1 MSFSLKLDVST
12 NNMSCACSLCDL
24 LMDKIKTLQETIKSI
39 ESVEIHLFESVREKA
54 KGATL
59 RIQTAHH
66 MIVETCSSKNW
77 EDAVATAYE
86 GIFNYFRNP
95 YFEGSVA

>member
-24 LMDKIKTLQETIKSI
+24 LMDKIKTLQQTIKTI

-59 RIQTAHH
+59 RIKTAQD

-86 GIFNYFRNP
+86 SISNYFRNLSLQ
-95 YFEGSVA
+95 GSIL

>member
-12 NNMSCACSLCDL
+12 NNISCACSLCDL
-24 LMDKIKTLQETIKSI
+24 LMDKIKALQQTIKSI
-39 ESVEIHLFESVREKA
+39 ESVEVHLFESVREKA

-59 RIQTAHH
+59 RIKTAHDV
-66 MIVETCSSKNW
+66 IVETCNSRNW

-86 GIFNYFRNP
+86 SIFNYFLNP
-95 YFEGSVA
+95 SLRGNMP

>member
-24 LMDKIKTLQETIKSI
+24 LMEKIKSLQQTIKTI

-59 RIQTAHH
+59 RIKTAHD
-66 MIVETCSSKNW
+66 MIVETCNSKNW

-95 YFEGSVA
+95 SLSESIR